1 VSRGPAPLLG
11 RSFVHPAFDYL
22 LIGGGLSLGVA
33 LLASLHPAERG
44 PLVPERFGAWM
55 LLAAN
60 SAHFAASTVRLYT
73 KPGAVQA
80 LPFLS
85 TVFPVL
91 SLAVLTLCIAFAE
104 TIGAQLRAL
113 YLTWS
118 PYHYAAQAYGL
129 GVAYSYRSGC
139 LLGRRDKA
147 LLRWAC
153 LLPFFYAF
161 FSYADWGVGV
171 EWLVPESVLRLPA
184 FDAGR
189 QALLRFLAAA
199 VFVAPAALFLGVRRQ
214 PTTPLPL
221 IVPLLLLANGVWWVV
236 LVYLQAFYLA
246 AIFHAIQYLAIV
258 MIFHVKDQ
266 TARPGN
272 RQGPLSHAVWFYG
285 VSLALGYGLFHCL
298 PAGFVAA
305 GFGWVE
311 SSILVAA
318 AINVHHFVVDAYIW
332 HFRPGEGNRR
342 IVDVPEAAGPVPA

>member
-1 VSRGPAPLLG
+1 VTARARSQLLG
-11 RSFVHPAFDYL
+11 RSFVHPAFDGL
-22 LIGGGLSLGVA
+22 LIGGGLSLAVT
-33 LLASLHPAERG
+33 LLAFLQPAERG
-44 PLVPERFGAWM
+44 ALVPERLGAWL

-85 TVFPVL
+85 TVFPAL
-91 SLAVLTLCIAFAE
+91 SLGVLTLCIAFAE
-104 TIGAQLRAL
+104 TLGAQLRAL

-139 LLGRRDKA
+139 LLAARDKR
-147 LLRWAC
+147 LLRLTC

-161 FSYADWGVGV
+161 LSHADWGVGV
-171 EWLVPESVLRLPA
+171 EWLLPEAWLRLPA
-184 FDAGR
+184 VANARDGLLAGLSV
-189 QALLRFLAAA
+189 AIFA
-199 VFVAPAALFLGVRRQ
+199 APAALFAWVWRR
-214 PTTPLPL
+214 PSGPMPW
-221 IVPLLLLANGVWWVV
+221 IVPMLLVANGVWWV
-236 LVYLQAFYLA
+236 LLLSLQAFYLA

-258 MIFHVKDQ
+258 MIFHVRDQ
-266 TARPGN
+266 TARPEN
-272 RQGPLSHAVWFYG
+272 RRGPLAHALGFYAA
-285 VSLALGYGLFHCL
+285 SLALGYGLFHCL

-342 IVDVPEAAGPVPA
+342 IIDVPEAQPAR

>member
-1 VSRGPAPLLG
+1 VTGDRLLG

-22 LIGGGLSLGVA
+22 LIGGALSLGVA
-33 LLASLHPAERG
+33 LLASVQPAERG
-44 PLVPERFGAWM
+44 PLVPERWGAWM

-85 TVFPVL
+85 TVFPAL
-91 SLAVLTLCIAFAE
+91 SLAALLLCIAFAE
-104 TIGAQLRAL
+104 TLGVQLRAL

-129 GVAYSYRSGC
+129 SVAYSVRSGC

-153 LLPFFYAF
+153 LLPFCYAF

-171 EWLVPESVLRLPA
+171 EWVVPDALLRLPA
-184 FDAGR
+184 FEAAR
-189 QALLRFLAAA
+189 QTLLRILAPAIFL
-199 VFVAPAALFLGVRRQ
+199 APAALFAWVRRR
-214 PTTPLPL
+214 PNTPLPL
-221 IVPLLLLANGVWWVV
+221 IVPLLLVANGVWWVV

-266 TARPGN
+266 TALAGN
-272 RQGPLSHAVWFYG
+272 RRGPLYHALWFYG

-332 HFRPGEGNRR
+332 HFRPGESNRR
-342 IVDVPEAAGPVPA
+342 ILDAPGAASPVAA